1 MLIVELCVYLCM
13 DVCFS
18 VCIFCVYCVLTKRVS
33 PWYNHTGW
41 LSIKYQGTCYLL
53 SACFSVWVALPWE
66 LFAFKSDSIR
76 SLLQNYRLQCTKM
89 ITTKHHPLNRLK
101 AFNTSNH
108 RWRVFTPYP
117 LPAIC
122 QLHTHTHACTRSHTH
137 THTHTQT
144 NICIQFPSLFICD
157 LHFINTSV
165 N

>member
-1 MLIVELCVYLCM
+1 MNRTTPFSAAGMMLTVADLCGLL
-13 DVCFS
+13 S
-18 VCIFCVYCVLTKRVS
+18 TVLNIQHEGHPWS

-76 SLLQNYRLQCTKM
+76 SRLQNYRIQCTKM

-122 QLHTHTHACTRSHTH
+122 QLHTHTHARTRSHTH
-137 THTHTQT
+137 THTRKQT
-144 NICIQFPSLFICD
+144 FVFSFLPYSFVICTL
-157 LHFINTSV
+157 
-165 N
+165 